1 MTRRLAVVLAAI
13 AAGGICLG
21 AFALGARQTGERG
34 SANVCREW
42 VAAPDFAKEIAKVRP
57 LVPRMQRAFGAPGL
71 AVAVAADGKLVWSET
86 CGFADRER
94 RTRVGR
100 TTQFRIGSVSK
111 ALTAAAA
118 GRLYQQGQLIL
129 DAPIQRYVPDFPRKS
144 RPITTRRLGGHLGG
158 IRHYKGAAEAVNTAH
173 YASVQASLAVFAADP
188 LVAEPGERFV
198 YSSYGFNLLGAAVEG
213 AARKPFAAAVQEAVL
228 GPLRMKRTRLDDG
241 RSGGGRARFYEVS
254 SNRRAVP
261 APPIDLSD
269 RFPSGGFLSTAED
282 LARFGS
288 GITNPAFLNR
298 QTQAVL
304 FTSQK
309 TAGGE
314 TTGYGFGFEVGE
326 SPFGRVVGHTGNVVG
341 GTSFLFVHP
350 RTRVVVAMTTNIGF
364 VTVARPP
371 SLGSDV
377 PDPPQL
383 AMPFMRRVLRG
394 RV

>member
-1 MTRRLAVVLAAI
+1 MTRRLAVVLAAV
-13 AAGGICLG
+13 AVGAVCLG
-21 AFALGARQTGERG
+21 AALIARGSERG
-34 SANVCREW
+34 SIGACREW
-42 VAAPDFAKEIAKVRP
+42 IAAPDFANEIAKVRP
-57 LVPRMQRAFGAPGL
+57 LVPRMQRAFAAPGV
-71 AVAVAADGKLVWSET
+71 AVAVSARGRLVWSET

-94 RTRVGR
+94 RIKVER

-118 GRLYQQGQLIL
+118 GRLYQQGRLVL
-129 DAPIQRYVPDFPRKS
+129 DAEVQRYVPDFPRKS
-144 RPITTRRLGGHLGG
+144 RPITLRQLGGHLGG
-158 IRHYKGAAEAVNTAH
+158 IRHYEGAEAVNTTH
-173 YASVQASLAVFAADP
+173 YDSVRSSLAMFKGDA
-188 LVAEPGERFV
+188 LVAEPDERFH
-198 YSSYGFNLLGAAVEG
+198 YSSYGFNLLGTAMAG
-213 AARKPFAAAVQEAVL
+213 AAGKPFAAAVRDAVL
-228 GPLRMKRTRLDDG
+228 APLRLTRTRLDDG
-241 RSGGGRARFYEVS
+241 RAVGRARFYEVT

-261 APPIDLSD
+261 ATPIDLSD

-282 LARFGS
+282 LVRFGA
-288 GITNPAFLNR
+288 GITDRAFLNA

-309 TAGGE
+309 TASGGV
-314 TTGYGFGFEVGE
+314 TGYGFGFEVGE

-371 SLGSDV
+371 RLGREV
-377 PDPPQL
+377 PEPPQL
-383 AMPFMRRVLRG
+383 AMPFIRRVLRG